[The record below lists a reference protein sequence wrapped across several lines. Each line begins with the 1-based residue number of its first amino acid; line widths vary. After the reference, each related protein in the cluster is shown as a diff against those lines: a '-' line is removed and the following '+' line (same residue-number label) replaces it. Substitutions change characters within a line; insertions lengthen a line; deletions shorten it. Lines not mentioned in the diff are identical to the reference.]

1 MVHCD
6 LNPLQMYQ
14 KSGDRYIYI
23 YMQTNHKAVSARNF
37 SWKGSKGAWVQM
49 TMLMSW
55 MWPQWQ
61 LHGSQNFND
70 SYPSEGPLVIKQVDR
85 LYPSLDLPRLAY
97 RPGGPS
103 CRQKKQKT
111 TVPKARD
118 RRFLQGQTHAQAHHG
133 RESLHKLGNVK
144 HWILNKPATW
154 TTLAHGY

>member
-1 MVHCD
+1 MLY
-6 LNPLQMYQ
+6 LNLWRKLPRLSWFITPNCTSNPANSCSPSASLLINELR
-14 KSGDRYIYI
+14 SGFFP
-23 YMQTNHKAVSARNF
+23 ARHFNL
-37 SWKGSKGAWVQM
+37 SR
-49 TMLMSW
+49 T
-55 MWPQWQ
+55 WQ
-61 LHGSQNFND
+61 LHQTNFND

-133 RESLHKLGNVK
+133 RESLHK
-144 HWILNKPATW
+144 
-154 TTLAHGY
+154 

>member
-1 MVHCD
+1 MLY
-6 LNPLQMYQ
+6 LNLWRNCHVYHGLSPQLHLKPGQLMQ
-14 KSGDRYIYI
+14 SECFSPHQELRSGFFP
-23 YMQTNHKAVSARNF
+23 ARHFNL
-37 SWKGSKGAWVQM
+37 SR
-49 TMLMSW
+49 T
-55 MWPQWQ
+55 WQ
-61 LHGSQNFND
+61 LHQTNFND